1 MKNDEA
7 SLLVFITMIVVLFF
21 LDVPFWAF
29 ILVIWPVLIIV
40 LSYTS
45 FRYSFRS
52 SLKIEAIPTNK
63 FQNRVS
69 ELEKAEAEIFQLG
82 FHRIDRFYLEMSN
95 DVITFVYKHADEP
108 AYLCLY
114 HFGKKQVCDIITF
127 FDDDLSLT
135 TCSDIGGG
143 MTPRPANRLLQ
154 ILEQASYSQLF
165 DLHISGVEFL
175 KRRGAVTVDVPVL
188 SFRDSFMT
196 SLKEFA
202 GAARSTFLWPV
213 KHIYWTATSRGRKH
227 AGSIQEQH
235 DRGRLKNFKFE
246 I

>member
-1 MKNDEA
+1 
-7 SLLVFITMIVVLFF
+7 
-21 LDVPFWAF
+21 
-29 ILVIWPVLIIV
+29 
-40 LSYTS
+40 
-45 FRYSFRS
+45 
-52 SLKIEAIPTNK
+52 
-63 FQNRVS
+63 VS